1 MTPSAQALLHDCASR
16 VVIVTPDD
24 TRWEAVGELLGERMV
39 RFDWM
44 MRGASRIVPT
54 ERGVWAGGVVA

>member
-1 MTPSAQALLHDCASR
+1 MTRAAQTLLHDCASR

-24 TRWEAVGELLGERMV
+24 ARWEAVGELLGERMV

-44 MRGASRIVPT
+44 MARASRLVPT
-54 ERGVWAGGVVA
+54 ERGIWADV